1 MSEQHLFQRGVMNL
15 IYMMD
20 HIPYLIFKIILS
32 ISSRNK
38 TVPDSPPIQIYINKT
53 KNYVV
58 FKIKA
63 GFRVLRLMI
72 RVIIK
77 RNYAIARKTRANCC

>member
-1 MSEQHLFQRGVMNL
+1 MNL

-20 HIPYLIFKIILS
+20 HILYLIFKIILS

-38 TVPDSPPIQIYINKT
+38 AVPDSPPIQIYINKT